1 MNMVVVGER
10 GGGSGLGRVATLH
23 SAALER
29 MHCAWQMLAIHFLSH
44 KIEKLFSLIF
54 AEFFRVVVFPP
65 PPSAPFTS
73 HSFSCCVSD
82 RPRLVGGNRA
92 TNKTTPPAPFRL
104 LLMAACT

>member
-1 MNMVVVGER
+1 MQFMYNEYGRGEGV

-54 AEFFRVVVFPP
+54 AEFFVLLF
-65 PPSAPFTS
+65 FLL
-73 HSFSCCVSD
+73 H
-82 RPRLVGGNRA
+82 
-92 TNKTTPPAPFRL
+92 L
-104 LLMAACT
+104 LLLLLLIRFLVA